1 VRCGANDMAWWPGWD
16 SIDSVGFW
24 SHFWFWVAVV
34 CFFVV
39 GASVVISHIY
49 GLRKD
54 ELMSDKVASLAA
66 KQTAQVE
73 ASQKKLEQGGT
84 SVTEPQKAVPPRI
97 LTSEQQQTLIAAL
110 SPFAGQKVQ
119 VDIFAGGNDGL
130 ANDFV
135 EVFRAAKWQ
144 VDPGSPSQD
153 VLGKRLVGL
162 QPTINRAGTIPPAFP
177 ALVDT
182 LAALGLGP
190 KTGYADEQTP
200 AGIID
205 MKIGIWAS
213 PN

>member
-1 VRCGANDMAWWPGWD
+1 MVWWPGWD
-16 SIDSVGFW
+16 SVDSVGFW
-24 SHFWFWVAVV
+24 SHFWFWVAIV
-34 CFFVV
+34 CLFVV

-54 ELMSDKVASLAA
+54 ELLSDKMASLAA
-66 KQTAQVE
+66 TQTAQVE
-73 ASQKKLEQGGT
+73 APQNKVEESDT
-84 SVTEPQKAVPPRI
+84 RVTEPQKPVPPRI
-97 LTSEQQQTLIAAL
+97 LSSEQQQTLIAAL

-119 VDIFAGGNDGL
+119 VDTVAGGNEGL

-153 VLGKRLVGL
+153 VLAKRLVGL
-162 QPTINRAGTIPPAFP
+162 QPTINRAGTIPPGFP
-177 ALVDT
+177 ALADT

-200 AGIID
+200 VGIID

-213 PN
+213 SN

>member
-1 VRCGANDMAWWPGWD
+1 MAWWPGWD
-16 SIDSVGFW
+16 SINSVGFW
-24 SHFWFWVAVV
+24 SHFWFWVAIV
-34 CFFVV
+34 CLFIL
-39 GASVVISHIY
+39 GASAAISHIY

-54 ELMSDKVASLAA
+54 ELISDKVASLTAR
-66 KQTAQVE
+66 QTAQVE
-73 ASQKKLEQGGT
+73 APQKKLEQSGT
-84 SVTEPQKAVPPRI
+84 SVTEPQRAVPPRI
-97 LTSEQQQTLIAAL
+97 LTSEQQQTLIAVL
-110 SPFAGQKVQ
+110 SSFAGQKVR
-119 VDIFAGGNDGL
+119 VDTFAGGNDEL

-144 VDPGSPSQD
+144 VDSGSPSQD
-153 VLGKRLVGL
+153 VLAKRLFGL

-182 LAALGLGP
+182 LAALGLGR

-200 AGIID
+200 VGIID